1 MVTMIAKQI
10 AIITMTMEAK
20 ATKEGKVQFANAKE
34 VIAYQLIN
42 SSN

>member
-10 AIITMTMEAK
+10 AIITMTLEAK
-20 ATKEGKVQFANAKE
+20 PTKEAKLNFANATE

>member
-20 ATKEGKVQFANAKE
+20 PSRN
-34 VIAYQLIN
+34 N
-42 SSN
+42 SNNNGYNNIV